1 MRLGK
6 IVTLLLAGFMAFG
19 SLNSWAATT
28 KHSKANSSIS
38 IKKQIASKS
47 TKKKAKVAKKVTAKT
62 VKKKTA
68 VINKKSS
75 KKQHKQLIRKH
86 FQTGVASYY
95 ANKFNGRR
103 TASGETFSN
112 AKMTAAHK
120 TLPFGTLV
128 EVTNLRNGR
137 SVVVRVND
145 RGPYSH
151 TRVVD
156 LSSAAAKKIGMH
168 RSGIAK
174 VEIAILHKNA
184 SSANTYY
191 VMN

>member
-19 SLNSWAATT
+19 SLNSWAAT

-47 TKKKAKVAKKVTAKT
+47 TKKKAKVAKKVTVKT

-68 VINKKSS
+68 MINKKSS

-145 RGPYSH
+145 RGPYAH

-174 VEIAILHKNA
+174 VKIAILHKNTR
-184 SSANTYY
+184 SANAYY